1 MEWKVKGMLSEY
13 KLQGTE
19 ENIPV
24 RIIRSGRK
32 SIGLEVTGDGTA
44 LARIPA
50 RLSDRELGNF

>member
-13 KLQGTE
+13 KLQGME
-19 ENIPV
+19 ENILV

-50 RLSDRELGNF
+50 RLSDRELG